1 MMATADQSKSEQ
13 RCNDGKHFFINSEYC
28 DRCNADFDEWYLDI
42 IKETQKK
49 TTIFMLAILKSI
61 INEQVAARQ
70 LKKDV
75 GSYIYQA
82 VKDQFTRKWWMY

>member
-1 MMATADQSKSEQ
+1 MTDAMPILMNGIS
-13 RCNDGKHFFINSEYC
+13 
-28 DRCNADFDEWYLDI
+28 DI
-42 IKETQKK
+42 IKETQKE